1 MMAKRGSLK
10 AGSAGSWS
18 WHNSSTGEHS
28 GSIGYRS
35 TSAELVLDYAVNGQ
49 PRTQYVPILH
59 SACNYGGKR
68 PWFGCPR
75 CRDRVAVLYMRG
87 GAFTCRKCSRVAYY
101 SQSEDAVGRTWR
113 RQRKA
118 EARLGEYWARPKGM
132 HHKTR
137 DRLMGIIFACE
148 EERDNA
154 LVAYALAVGL
164 LD

>member
-1 MMAKRGSLK
+1 
-10 AGSAGSWS
+10 
-18 WHNSSTGEHS
+18 
-28 GSIGYRS
+28 
-35 TSAELVLDYAVNGQ
+35 
-49 PRTQYVPILH
+49 
-59 SACNYGGKR
+59 
-68 PWFGCPR
+68 
-75 CRDRVAVLYMRG
+75 MRG